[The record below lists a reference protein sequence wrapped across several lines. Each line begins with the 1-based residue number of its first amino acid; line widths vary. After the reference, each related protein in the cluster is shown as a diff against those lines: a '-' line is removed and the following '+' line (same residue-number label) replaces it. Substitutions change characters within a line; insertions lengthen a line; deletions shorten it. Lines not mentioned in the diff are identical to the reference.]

1 MSAAGAGVENWPRS
15 VAVGAL
21 QKIDVS
27 QCERLSALLAFPF
40 DVSNERKAFGH
51 HHWSARLFG

>member
-1 MSAAGAGVENWPRS
+1 MSAAGAELENWPRS
-15 VAVGAL
+15 VAVDAL

-40 DVSNERKAFGH
+40 DVSNERKAFG
-51 HHWSARLFG
+51 WSARLFG

>member
-1 MSAAGAGVENWPRS
+1 MSAAGAGLENWLRS

-27 QCERLSALLAFPF
+27 QCERLSALLAFAV
-40 DVSNERKAFGH
+40 DVSNERRALGYH
-51 HHWSARLFG
+51 H